1 MKVGEIMSA
10 PVVCMHPT
18 EPVAHAR
25 NLMLRHKIKHV
36 IVVEKGKPIGIL
48 SMKNITKVMAGRGGA
63 IEQRRPIDD
72 SPAARVI
79 GGKLITASLGTDVKK
94 AASMMLNH
102 GTSCL
107 PIARGNELVGV
118 VTKTDIARYFAS
130 NMVGRAKI
138 RGLMTSKV
146 VTANRRSSLQHI
158 LRLMEQNNISR
169 VVITDGE
176 LPIGI
181 ITAADIAFAELEKP
195 AEGTLK
201 QMVRFT
207 RKAERASRP
216 RCRYVKYVSATAEN
230 LMRQELLTISAD
242 DDAAVAA
249 NIMLERG
256 ISGLPVVEGDKLVG
270 IITKTDLTRGVAELG

>member
-1 MKVGEIMSA
+1 
-10 PVVCMHPT
+10 
-18 EPVAHAR
+18 
-25 NLMLRHKIKHV
+25 MLRHKIKHV